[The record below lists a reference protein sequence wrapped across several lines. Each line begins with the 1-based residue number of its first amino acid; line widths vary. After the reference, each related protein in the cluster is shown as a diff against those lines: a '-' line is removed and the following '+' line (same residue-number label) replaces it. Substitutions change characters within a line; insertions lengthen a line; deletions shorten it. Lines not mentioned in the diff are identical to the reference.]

1 MAEKTAPPID
11 MAEWTVP
18 GYTTLRELGT
28 GGFGNVVL
36 ARHDATGT
44 LVAIKYLKSE
54 LLDDP
59 GFSVMF
65 RGEAEVLAMMDDPNV
80 VRLYEYVESPS
91 GAAIVM
97 ELVDGASLRQILAHQ
112 GQTTPE
118 AALVVLQGSLLGLA
132 AAHQRGIVHRDYKP
146 ENVLV
151 NGGGVSKLTDFG
163 IAVRTGDQPHAAGTI
178 AYAAPEQMGGG
189 PATPAADVY
198 AATAT
203 FYECLTGRP
212 PFTGETA
219 ERVMYQHL
227 FEPVPLEPVP
237 EPLRPLVETGM
248 AKEPERRPTDG
259 TTFIAAL
266 RAAAVGAYGA
276 DWEERGRSNLGEAA
290 LLLAALWPLGSPPAA
305 QGFAAQHLQLAEHG
319 ARESRHLR
327 HLWHLEHL
335 RHLAHLRRL
344 GLTVAAGVVLV
355 VAAGLYAS
363 NLSFKQHASNHPIA
377 GPTQPVPLSP
387 PPGSNPPPSTAP
399 APTGLSPASGSTSGG
414 TLVTITGTR
423 LDGPVFVKFGA
434 KDGMITVD
442 LNTKI
447 LVKSP
452 PGQGTVE
459 ITVITPGG
467 TAKAGEFSYHN
478 PKAHMA
484 APAVSGVFPATGP
497 AGGGTAVTISGTG
510 LAEAT
515 MVSFGGR
522 AGMITFDSG
531 THITVVS
538 PPGSG
543 TVDVAVTTPG
553 GTSTAGMFTYQAP
566 QSATTPPPAHPAVTG
581 LSPASGPT
589 GGGTSVTISGSNLSG
604 ASRVSFGGAA
614 GTITSDSGNRIT
626 VKSPPGKGA
635 VTVTV
640 TTSGGTA
647 TAGKFTYNAPP
658 PPPPARPVVSGVRP
672 NSGPTGGGTSVTI
685 SGSNLSGAT
694 GVSFGGKAGS
704 ITADSSTA
712 ITATSPS
719 GSGTV
724 DITVTTKGGTSG
736 TSSADR
742 FTYTT
747 PAPTVSVVSPRS
759 GPAAG
764 GTSVT
769 ITGENLSGATGV
781 SFGSTNGSITADS
794 STVITV
800 TTPAGSGTVNI
811 TVTTPG
817 GSVGAGQFTYVVP
830 APTVSRYTPTTSAGC
845 GSTTV
850 DIFGSNLSGAS
861 VSFGGTDGSVTSDNG
876 SEIVVTAPAPPASL
890 GTVTIT
896 VTTPG
901 GTATVGPF
909 TWESCIQ

>member
-1 MAEKTAPPID
+1 MAEATVPPID

-18 GYTTLRELGT
+18 GYTPLRELGT
-28 GGFGNVVL
+28 GGFGKVIL

-44 LVAIKYLKSE
+44 LVAVKYLKAD

-65 RGEAEVLAMMDDPNV
+65 RSEAEVLALMDDPNV

-91 GAAIVM
+91 GAAIIM

-118 AALVVLQGSLLGLA
+118 AALMVLQGSLLGLA
-132 AAHQRGIVHRDYKP
+132 AAHRRGIVHRDYKP

-151 NGGGVSKLTDFG
+151 NGNGVSKLTDFG
-163 IAVRTGDQPHAAGTI
+163 IAVRTGDQPDAAGTI

-227 FEPVPLEPVP
+227 FEPVPLESVP

-266 RAAAVGAYGA
+266 NAAAVGAYGA
-276 DWEERGRSNLGEAA
+276 DWEERGRSHLGEAA
-290 LLLAALWPLGSPPAA
+290 LLLAALWPLGSAPAVQA
-305 QGFAAQHLQLAEHG
+305 SGAEQLQLHQG
-319 ARESRHLR
+319 TQESAHLR
-327 HLWHLEHL
+327 HLAHVRHLEHL
-335 RHLAHLRRL
+335 RHLRRL
-344 GLTVAAGVVLV
+344 RLLRAGLAVAGATLV
-355 VAAGLYAS
+355 AAAGLYAS
-363 NLSFKQHASNHPIA
+363 NLSFNQHAPNHPVA

-387 PPGSNPPPSTAP
+387 PPGSAPPPSTAP
-399 APTGLSPASGSTSGG
+399 APTGLSPASGSTGGG
-414 TLVTITGTR
+414 TLVTITGTG

-434 KDGMITVD
+434 KDGTITVD

-447 LVKSP
+447 MVKSP
-452 PGQGTVE
+452 AGQGTVQ

-467 TAKAGEFSYHN
+467 TGKAGEFSYHS

-484 APAVSGVFPATGP
+484 APAVTGVSPATGP
-497 AGGGTAVTISGTG
+497 AAGGTLVAIHGTN
-510 LAEAT
+510 LEDAT
-515 MVSFGGR
+515 MVSFGGV
-522 AGMITFDSG
+522 AGMISSDSG
-531 THITVVS
+531 SQITVVS

-553 GTSTAGMFTYQAP
+553 GTSTAGMFTYHTSSP
-566 QSATTPPPAHPAVTG
+566 VPPAHPAVTG
-581 LSPASGPT
+581 ISPASGPT
-589 GGGTSVTISGSNLSG
+589 GGGTAVTISGSALGS
-604 ASRVSFGGAA
+604 ASRVSFGGVA
-614 GTITSDSGNRIT
+614 GTITADSASRIT

-640 TTSGGTA
+640 TTPGGTA
-647 TAGKFTYNAPP
+647 TAGKFTYNAAP
-658 PPPPARPVVSGVRP
+658 PPPPAAPVVTGVSPSSGSTGGGTSVKITGKNLSGATGVSFGGAGGSITADSSTQITATSPAGSGTVNITVTTKGGTSATSGADKFTYTTPAPTISVVSPR
-672 NSGPTGGGTSVTI
+672 SGPTGGGTSVTI
-685 SGSNLSGAT
+685 TGQNLSGAT
-694 GVSFGGKAGS
+694 SVSFGGTAGS
-704 ITADSSTA
+704 ITAD
-712 ITATSPS
+712 
-719 GSGTV
+719 
-724 DITVTTKGGTSG
+724 
-736 TSSADR
+736 
-742 FTYTT
+742 
-747 PAPTVSVVSPRS
+747 
-759 GPAAG
+759 
-764 GTSVT
+764 
-769 ITGENLSGATGV
+769 N
-781 SFGSTNGSITADS
+781 

-800 TTPAGSGTVNI
+800 TTPAGTAGAVNI

-817 GSVGAGQFTYVVP
+817 GSVGAGQFTYIVP
-830 APTVSRYTPTTSAGC
+830 APTVTSYSPNSNDKDPC
-845 GSTTV
+845 GATSV
-850 DIFGSNLSGAS
+850 DIFGTNLSNAT
-861 VSFGGTDGSVTSDNG
+861 VSFSGTAGTVTSDSG
-876 SEIVVTAPAPPASL
+876 SEIVVTAPADS
-890 GTVTIT
+890 GKVTIT

-909 TWESCIQ
+909 TYEGCIQ